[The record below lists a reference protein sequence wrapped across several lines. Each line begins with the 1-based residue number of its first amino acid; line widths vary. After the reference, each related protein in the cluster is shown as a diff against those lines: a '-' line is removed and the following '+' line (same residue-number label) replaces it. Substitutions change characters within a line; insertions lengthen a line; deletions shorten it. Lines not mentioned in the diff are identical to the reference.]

1 MDDGQ
6 LKTSARDEMPAISQS
21 RSLPGR
27 LQTSELLAFTNHNQ
41 LHAYDS
47 IDEGEGRTSRSNS
60 MLSKANSFTPRT
72 ASRKGES
79 PAELPGVP
87 TSVNADFQTQGDG
100 GSEYDVSGHIAPLVR
115 RSSQN
120 KPGTSDVFRNFRVHP
135 VFSNLVVNSRKGSS
149 ELDDTLI
156 TTLADEPSSDV
167 NHTRLSKMLS
177 LHKVH
182 IASRND
188 TVVKLPV
195 GGTEQPHDPS
205 VHRMIFFR
213 TKKEL
218 NELFLLPPVSLWE
231 RRFNRTVFTL
241 IMLGVGDLAI
251 ETCDGPNYEST
262 DPGYPYLPT
271 EQQHEVY
278 DGVFAGLFTLE
289 FLIRG
294 IQAKSIRAVVH
305 DPYMWLDLIGIS
317 PWYILEVLKAAGN
330 TVGPGHFIN
339 MLRLIRLVRLALILR
354 HYEQTKVMYLAIKA
368 SLRPL
373 DITLFFLFTLVMIFA
388 TAIFYS
394 EPCYN
399 VETCT
404 FTDIFNS
411 AYFVMV
417 TVATV
422 GYGHQVPSLKNPG
435 SLLLTMLVMI
445 LGEIYFSMPV
455 AIIGNNFQLT
465 YENFQMDKKKK
476 SRYLNVSL
484 SPFDFAIVP
493 FFAEVSGYMFA
504 HIKPDYAIVA
514 TSPSFLSVIRVLK
527 IMRILKLTRHFR
539 GTKFLA
545 ATAIKVWKP
554 LVIPLFFLFTGCIIA
569 GAVFYE
575 IERGK
580 ECFVGEPC
588 WWWGKNVLTP
598 ELAAGLPVGKRILI
612 QDKVKTII
620 TDMIHSTWLSY
631 ATLTSVGYGDLV
643 PRTSIGKFF
652 DVFVIIVATI
662 YSAMPLSLVGSQF
675 YSLYEKHLEKVV
687 VKQGGSSV
695 SWRTKTTISLVTQ
708 YKKTTKHHS
717 ARKPEPFMLSDE
729 QLLVVHEF
737 ESMRRTILN
746 LQRTL
751 DAATVTTLESA
762 QR

>member
-231 RRFNRTVFTL
+231 RQFNRTVFTL

-251 ETCDGPNYEST
+251 ETCDGPNYGST

-373 DITLFFLFTLVMIFA
+373 GITLFFLFTLVMIFA

-539 GTKFLA
+539 GTKILA
-545 ATAIKVWKP
+545 ATAIK
-554 LVIPLFFLFTGCIIA
+554 LFFLFTGCIIA

>member
-251 ETCDGPNYEST
+251 ETCDGPNYGST

-373 DITLFFLFTLVMIFA
+373 GITLFFLFTLVMIFA

-417 TVATV
+417 T
-422 GYGHQVPSLKNPG
+422 
-435 SLLLTMLVMI
+435 
-445 LGEIYFSMPV
+445 
-455 AIIGNNFQLT
+455 
-465 YENFQMDKKKK
+465 
-476 SRYLNVSL
+476 
-484 SPFDFAIVP
+484 
-493 FFAEVSGYMFA
+493 
-504 HIKPDYAIVA
+504 
-514 TSPSFLSVIRVLK
+514 
-527 IMRILKLTRHFR
+527 
-539 GTKFLA
+539 
-545 ATAIKVWKP
+545 
-554 LVIPLFFLFTGCIIA
+554 
-569 GAVFYE
+569 
-575 IERGK
+575 
-580 ECFVGEPC
+580 
-588 WWWGKNVLTP
+588 
-598 ELAAGLPVGKRILI
+598 
-612 QDKVKTII
+612 
-620 TDMIHSTWLSY
+620 
-631 ATLTSVGYGDLV
+631 
-643 PRTSIGKFF
+643 
-652 DVFVIIVATI
+652 
-662 YSAMPLSLVGSQF
+662 
-675 YSLYEKHLEKVV
+675 
-687 VKQGGSSV
+687 
-695 SWRTKTTISLVTQ
+695 
-708 YKKTTKHHS
+708 
-717 ARKPEPFMLSDE
+717 
-729 QLLVVHEF
+729 
-737 ESMRRTILN
+737 
-746 LQRTL
+746 
-751 DAATVTTLESA
+751 
-762 QR
+762 

>member
-251 ETCDGPNYEST
+251 ETCDGPNYGST

-373 DITLFFLFTLVMIFA
+373 GITLFFLFTLVMIFA

-539 GTKFLA
+539 GTKILA